1 MLCLLNPSDES
12 FSMNQINAAFGFAPV
27 ISVRMLCLL
36 NPSDESF
43 SMNQINPVMC
53 LYSEM
58 RLGLVW
64 FCFSENRLFEK
75 QDFLISRCPENMGV
89 FSNTDYRAAAAGSAG
104 PEICGEG
111 GGGRR
116 ASSGGG
122 GVRLGK
128 AQSRLVLLFN
138 HAV

>member
-1 MLCLLNPSDES
+1 
-12 FSMNQINAAFGFAPV
+12 
-27 ISVRMLCLL
+27 MLCLL

-75 QDFLISRCPENMGV
+75 QDFLISPCPENMGCLAILITELLQRGRLARR
-89 FSNTDYRAAAAGSAG
+89 SAAKVV
-104 PEICGEG
+104 EG
-111 GGGRR
+111 GVPAPAGE
-116 ASSGGG
+116 A
-122 GVRLGK
+122 
-128 AQSRLVLLFN
+128 
-138 HAV
+138 